1 VPATLADTCAATEG
15 ENRVLGHNVLV
26 NGSDPEGDPLH
37 VSYVAASASGTAV
50 AVNGVNTIATA
61 LGGIVIMAA
70 DGSYRYIA
78 PARDHSDATPDVDS
92 FVYRASDGSGDSA
105 WTTVQV
111 TINDSAPTA
120 VADAA
125 AVAFNGNV
133 TGNLLFNDLSV
144 DTPRTLTSV
153 SFNGVEHAVAANGTT
168 TIDTPDGLLSVAADG
183 SYSYT
188 SQLPHTAVLTGS
200 SLETWEQTTDLYGFK
215 SGTAW
220 QSGNNLNL
228 AALDATAAGNASFS
242 GGSKPGIGV
251 KGGIDQGEQLIVH
264 LHETAD
270 HARIAIAQLNSSQGT
285 VNAHWT
291 AYDHSGAWVAEGDF
305 TQATALNNG
314 DEYSLNVATPA
325 PFEYLRL
332 SWTTNSQGYV
342 LSALETERMPVN
354 HTETFDYTMS
364 DADGDLSSSML
375 TVTPGTTSGTQSSAL
390 DGTNHN
396 DYLVGDARDNVILG
410 KDNNDQL
417 FGNGGNDT
425 IDGGNGHD
433 LLNGGAG
440 NDALAGGA
448 GNDILVGGAGN
459 DALSGGGDADV
470 FAWNFADRGAPGAP
484 AIDTV
489 ADFDIAHATN
499 TLDGGDVLDLR
510 DLLQGEQHASSL
522 DHYLEFDSTSQPGDT
537 LIHVSSGG
545 GFAEGAGWSAAQAAS
560 QDQTIVLQGIADI
573 RGALSLDAAS
583 SDNQVI
589 QELVNR
595 GKLLVDHGP

>member
-1 VPATLADTCAATEG
+1 
-15 ENRVLGHNVLV
+15 
-26 NGSDPEGDPLH
+26 
-37 VSYVAASASGTAV
+37 
-50 AVNGVNTIATA
+50 
-61 LGGIVIMAA
+61 M
-70 DGSYRYIA
+70 
-78 PARDHSDATPDVDS
+78 
-92 FVYRASDGSGDSA
+92 
-105 WTTVQV
+105 
-111 TINDSAPTA
+111 
-120 VADAA
+120 
-125 AVAFNGNV
+125 
-133 TGNLLFNDLSV
+133 
-144 DTPRTLTSV
+144 
-153 SFNGVEHAVAANGTT
+153 
-168 TIDTPDGLLSVAADG
+168 
-183 SYSYT
+183 
-188 SQLPHTAVLTGS
+188 LTGGT
-200 SLETWEQTTDLYGFK
+200 LGAWEQTTDLYGFQ

-228 AALDATAAGNASFS
+228 AALDATAAGNATFS
-242 GGSKPGIGV
+242 GGGKPGIGV
-251 KGGIDQGEQLIVH
+251 AGGGIDGSGEQLIVH
-264 LHETAD
+264 LHETAAMRGR
-270 HARIAIAQLNSSQGT
+270 HRAAEREPGARQRALDGVRRGRQLGRR
-285 VNAHWT
+285 
-291 AYDHSGAWVAEGDF
+291 GDF
-305 TQATALNNG
+305 AGTALNNG
-314 DEYSLNVATPA
+314 DEYTLNIDTGGSPSIPALSRGQPTPRAT
-325 PFEYLRL
+325 
-332 SWTTNSQGYV
+332 V

-484 AIDTV
+484 AVDTV

-545 GFAEGAGWSAAQAAS
+545 GFAEAQAECCAGRRARTRRSCCKASPTSAAPSARRGIERQPGDPGTRQPRQAAGRSRALIRSSAGSRRSSS
-560 QDQTIVLQGIADI
+560 QAGTQTVPGFPPA
-573 RGALSLDAAS
+573 R
-583 SDNQVI
+583 
-589 QELVNR
+589 E
-595 GKLLVDHGP
+595 